1 MVKIYKQRVFLQYS
15 ITFLTIVTSLFVSM
29 NNGRNIETKMTGLFF
44 ILVGILYIITQT
56 KYIIEGDKLLLKI
69 GKITENTIDINKIE
83 TISLVKVRFMKSPKL
98 IIKTGRYNKFS
109 FFPIGNDID
118 DFIKDIQHKNPNIS
132 VCLT

>member
-69 GKITENTIDINKIE
+69 GKITETTININKIE
-83 TISLVKVRFMKSPKL
+83 NISLVKVSFMKSPKL
-98 IIKTGRYNKFS
+98 VIRSGKYNKFD
-109 FFPIGNDID
+109 FFPIQNDID

>member
-1 MVKIYKQRVFLQYS
+1 MKKYKQRVFLQYFL
-15 ITFLTIVTSLFVSM
+15 ITYLTIVASLFVSM
-29 NNGRNIETKMTGLFF
+29 NNGRNIEIKMTAVFF

-69 GKITENTIDINKIE
+69 GKITETTININKIE
-83 TISLVKVRFMKSPKL
+83 NISLVKVSFMKSPKL
-98 IIKTGRYNKFS
+98 VIRSGKYNKFD
-109 FFPIGNDID
+109 FFPIQNDID

>member
-15 ITFLTIVTSLFVSM
+15 ITSLTIVTSLFVSM
-29 NNGRNIETKMTGLFF
+29 NNGRNIETKMTGVFF

-69 GKITENTIDINKIE
+69 GKITETTIDINKIE
-83 TISLVKVRFMKSPKL
+83 NISLVKVRFMKSPKL
-98 IIKTGRYNKFS
+98 VIRIGRYNKFD
-109 FFPIGNDID
+109 FFPIVNDID
-118 DFIKDIQHKNPNIS
+118 DFIKDIQNKNPNVS